1 MASTN
6 VNVKM
11 GVTGVSE
18 FKRNMTEAKNS
29 IKTLDS
35 ALELNE
41 KQLKATGNAEEYMKT
56 KMELLE
62 IKLEKQQSLVD
73 NAKKA
78 LDDMSKEGVD
88 KASASFQKMQQTLLK
103 AESDLLDTKT
113 QLNGIESGSKDAG
126 TNVDSMNESLKKIGK
141 GVSFQNLSSGLK
153 DITDKLESGARA
165 AIRIGKNLMNSLKD
179 SSGWADDIKTR
190 AAQFGID
197 EETLQKMDHV
207 AEFIDTDVET
217 IITAKDKLAKNR
229 DKITDLFGIETE
241 GKSADE
247 LFWEVGDAIQNM
259 SDEMDKS
266 EAAQEVFGK
275 GWRELAPL
283 FKAGKEEYD
292 SLMDR
297 QSVLTSE
304 QIDKLA
310 KADDSIQEIQQ
321 TIKQMKADFWAENSD
336 KIIDLGQWVV
346 DNAESVKGGLIAIGV
361 GYGALKLGETAA
373 EILKVVDAFKNLTSL
388 GSAAS
393 AAGTAAGAGFGA
405 SFVNAFV
412 AAAPMLASM
421 LGITA
426 VAVAPAMA
434 AQAEAEA
441 LAESTRTQRMESASK
456 LQGTERAFLERS
468 ANALGLYRD
477 ENGNVTRN
485 ALGQGW
491 LGGNEGEIE
500 AILMGMSSRTDLEKA
515 KLHNLLNGSTTSQGY
530 DTWSELM
537 RLWGGE
543 GMDMGRMEAILE
555 SVADAYDRMARLE
568 EETNAINE
576 KNQQNSLTPADLSE
590 FKGMPGAVAK
600 AVENAKINVYVD
612 VTEVA
617 DTVSRRQAYN
627 IERNP

>member
-62 IKLEKQQSLVD
+62 IKLEKQQSIVD

-259 SDEMDKS
+259 SEEMDKS
-266 EAAQEVFGK
+266 EAAQKVFGK

-441 LAESTRTQRMESASK
+441 LAERTRTQRMESASK

-515 KLHNLLNGSTTSQGY
+515 KLHNLLSGSTTSQGY

-555 SVADAYDRMARLE
+555 SVADAYDRMTRLE

-576 KNQQNSLTPADLSE
+576 KNQQNSMTPADLSE